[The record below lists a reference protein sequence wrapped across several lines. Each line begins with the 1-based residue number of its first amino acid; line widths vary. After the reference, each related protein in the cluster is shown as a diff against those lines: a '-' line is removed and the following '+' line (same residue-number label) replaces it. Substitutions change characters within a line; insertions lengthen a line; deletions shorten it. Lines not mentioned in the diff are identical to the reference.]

1 MNTIPNYA
9 YRKASLS
16 DMMFFYESM
25 TSLENALI
33 DTFEFENNFKSI
45 ILDSNYYLFI
55 IEDMHNPVGCVVLQK
70 VYNLSDPSPWVEI
83 LEFFIQ
89 PKYRKL
95 KAADYFYHTIETF
108 VSEMGIF
115 KMKVSCKV
123 NSTISQH
130 FFTKR
135 GYKIQRKVYSKFVQA
150 K

>member
-1 MNTIPNYA
+1 MNTIPNYK

-16 DMMFFYESM
+16 DMMFFFESM
-25 TSLENALI
+25 ISLEDALI
-33 DTFEFENNFKSI
+33 NTFEFESNFKEK
-45 ILDSNYYLFI
+45 ILDSNYYLYV
-55 IEDMHNPVGCVVLQK
+55 IEDLYKPVGCVVLQK

-95 KAADYFYHTIETF
+95 KAADYLYQTIENS

-115 KMKVSCKV
+115 KMKIACKV

-135 GYKIQRKVYSKFVQA
+135 GYKIQKKVYSKFIQV

>member
-9 YRKASLS
+9 YRKASIS
-16 DMMFFYESM
+16 DMMFFFESM

-33 DTFEFENNFKSI
+33 DTFEFENNFKSK

>member
-16 DMMFFYESM
+16 GMMFFYESM